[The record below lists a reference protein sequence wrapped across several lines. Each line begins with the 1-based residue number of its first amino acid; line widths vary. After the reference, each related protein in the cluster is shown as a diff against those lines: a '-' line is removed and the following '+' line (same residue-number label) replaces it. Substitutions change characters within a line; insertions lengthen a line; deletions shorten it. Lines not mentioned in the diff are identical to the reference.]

1 MAHNAADAQAVEP
14 RPYCAPACGSR
25 PARARRDKPRRC
37 GPDAWVADQA
47 EAAER
52 QRLAR
57 SSCKVRPCRRQRDRP
72 RRRADRQ
79 GRNGCAASRHRQGG
93 LAGSGKSPPA
103 HQTCVCS
110 SQGAIFR
117 LARSNAAAK
126 RARRHPLAAL
136 RTSRAFDALRSG
148 AGLYHQTGQVVHQTA
163 ARAGRSIRGSSD
175 CGGAASLARGRRA
188 RGKASG
194 EIGWP
199 RFFRASPRDWSPSL
213 WPTSLHGSFQP
224 LRRPARRFARRS

>member
-1 MAHNAADAQAVEP
+1 LPIKQKTLSGNALRGHLAKFGLVASKGIGRVDAPIAK
-14 RPYCAPACGSR
+14 AATG
-25 PARARRDKPRRC
+25 AAL
-37 GPDAWVADQA
+37 PDIAKAALQ
-47 EAAER
+47 AAEN
-52 QRLAR
+52 
-57 SSCKVRPCRRQRDRP
+57 RRQRVRP
-72 RRRADRQ
+72 
-79 GRNGCAASRHRQGG
+79 
-93 LAGSGKSPPA
+93 
-103 HQTCVCS
+103 TCVRVR
-110 SQGAIFR
+110 ARFFR

-126 RARRHPLAAL
+126 RARRQDPLAAL
-136 RTSRAFDALRSG
+136 RASRAFDALRSG

-163 ARAGRSIRGSSD
+163 ARAGRSNRGSSD